1 MLLSNEVPRLADASA
16 ALSGRFVTLVLT
28 RTFYNKEDPHLT
40 DKLLSELPG
49 ILNWALDGWE
59 RLQRQ
64 GRFTVLA
71 SSKEV
76 MKELE
81 HLSSP
86 IQKFIEAEC
95 FFTPEGGIAVDELY
109 VAWTQWCSR
118 EGRSYPGTKAT
129 FGRDLRA
136 AFPEIKKRRRNIDG
150 IRPYYYEGLVLKNIP
165 DPTQRTFRV
174 IPNPLMDGGEWIDAV
189 HPGFG
194 PCKVRAI
201 TAENSH

>member
-1 MLLSNEVPRLADASA
+1 MLSGEDDVNVPRKGVTDWSGRLRARFMLLSNEVPRLADASA

-86 IQKFIEAEC
+86 IQKFIEEEC
-95 FFTPEGGIAVDELY
+95 FLLQKGVSP
-109 VAWTQWCSR
+109 SM
-118 EGRSYPGTKAT
+118 SYMSLGPSGAAGKA
-129 FGRDLRA
+129 G
-136 AFPEIKKRRRNIDG
+136 
-150 IRPYYYEGLVLKNIP
+150 
-165 DPTQRTFRV
+165 PTQELKPRLGVTSALHSQR
-174 IPNPLMDGGEWIDAV
+174 
-189 HPGFG
+189 
-194 PCKVRAI
+194 
-201 TAENSH
+201 